1 MGFWMINLHLQ
12 HDYLDREVLLQK
24 LRPEFKLKYGINSRE
39 HPHLMAI
46 SYMRRVCICICKY
59 ILLLQLLICSYLHI
73 MMHMHILTCSYVCI
87 ILLMKQ
93 KFFSTTQ
100 VRNHKTMYEI
110 LSRLIALTPYIKVLL
125 SLLVRFSFYHFMLH
139 AL

>member
-1 MGFWMINLHLQ
+1 
-12 HDYLDREVLLQK
+12 
-24 LRPEFKLKYGINSRE
+24 
-39 HPHLMAI
+39 
-46 SYMRRVCICICKY
+46 
-59 ILLLQLLICSYLHI
+59 LLLQLLICSYLHI